1 VGDRDPLQV
10 VRDAVAAR
18 AAETA
23 AHHRGASQY
32 AHISRVGLSVEAH
45 PFLVEAARK
54 RGISISGYIRRATM
68 ALVAMDLGLQATD
81 LFEKDIAITPI
92 GRRGAPPSRDIDG
105 ALYGRWEVQPGDS
118 RADPGRESDPA

>member
-1 VGDRDPLQV
+1 MGDRDPLQV

-23 AHHRGASQY
+23 SRHRAASQY
-32 AHISRVGLSVEAH
+32 AHVSRVGLSVAAH
-45 PFLVEAARK
+45 SFLVEAARK
-54 RGISISGYIRRATM
+54 RGISISGYIRRATL
-68 ALVAMDLGLQATD
+68 ALVAMDLGLEATD

-105 ALYGRWEVQPGDS
+105 ALYGRWEVQPGEPRDG
-118 RADPGRESDPA
+118 AEREGSAA